1 MTNTLPTTGRLAGID
16 FGTVRIGI
24 AICDP
29 TQCLASPFENYV
41 RQDLA
46 ADEQRFVR
54 LVSEEKIVGFV
65 VGLPIHTTGEESEK
79 SREARDFA
87 DWLQR
92 VTGVQVGFCDERYT
106 TKEAMSHLRFAG
118 MSSRKQK
125 QRLDMIAAQILLAS
139 YLESS
144 RQGNP
149 TNEPL
154 DDNPLGDEAKEI
166 R

>member
-1 MTNTLPTTGRLAGID
+1 MANTLPTTGRLAGID

-29 TQCLASPFENYV
+29 AQCLASPFENYV
-41 RQDLA
+41 RQDLSL
-46 ADEQRFVR
+46 DEQRFVR
-54 LVSEEKIVGFV
+54 LVSEEEIVGFV

-87 DWLQR
+87 DWLQLI
-92 VTGVQVGFCDERYT
+92 TGLKVGLFDERYT
-106 TKEAMSHLRFAG
+106 TKEAMSHLAFAG

-125 QRLDMIAAQILLAS
+125 QRLDMVAAQILLAS

-144 RQGNP
+144 RHGNP
-149 TNEPL
+149 ANEPL
-154 DDNPLGDEAKEI
+154 DDEAKGI